1 MNEQIKEFH
10 ELMSKAGDYL
20 ESELSYSLS
29 TISRYRWA
37 WKEIKNYMILNKIER
52 YDQKVET
59 LLLQNRLGDRGIQK
73 LSENERYIY
82 HGSRMLTEFKSTGT
96 ITAPAR
102 SQRKEDSIFFD
113 GAIGGAITG
122 FLEHKRLKERL
133 RVSTLYGYRQN
144 LFPFLQYCN
153 KNGIGSL
160 EDIDL
165 GFILGYLGQLNC
177 RKKTVVQ
184 VTILALRSF
193 MKYAYQQ
200 KLLAID
206 YSNKIPR
213 YRSVNQPRLPSTYS
227 KEEIE
232 RLIISVDKSNSLGK
246 RNYAI
251 ILLAARLGLRASDIS
266 RLKFTELHWDTSTI
280 EIMQVKTG
288 KELVLPILPDVGN
301 ALIDYLKYGRPK
313 SESPFVFL
321 IAKAPYAQFHTS
333 QVVTH
338 VVQRAYK
345 KAGIDVKGRKF
356 GAHSL
361 RHSLGF
367 RMLEEST
374 ALPIISEV
382 FGHQSTESTRYYLRI
397 DLKSMRQCMLD
408 VPPVPTSFYQQKG
421 GVFYE

>member
-1 MNEQIKEFH
+1 MNKQIKEFN

-29 TISRYRWA
+29 TVGAYRSG
-37 WKEIKNYMILNKIER
+37 WKKIRKYMDLN
-52 YDQKVET
+52 
-59 LLLQNRLGDRGIQK
+59 GIQSYDEDVEAQILKDELKGYSIPK
-73 LSENERYIY
+73 LSETERFMYR
-82 HGSRMLTEFKSTGT
+82 GAKMLTEFQRTSI

-102 SQRKEDSIFFD
+102 SIRKEDPIVFD
-113 GAIGGAITG
+113 GVMGKAINS
-122 FLEHKRLKERL
+122 FLEHKKFEEGLAVR
-133 RVSTLYGYRQN
+133 TLYVYRRN
-144 LFPFLQYCN
+144 LFPISEYCN
-153 KNGIGSL
+153 KNSIRSIK
-160 EDIDL
+160 DIDL
-165 GFILGYLGQLNC
+165 AFILGYLGQLDC

-184 VTILALRSF
+184 RTILSLRSF

-200 KLLAID
+200 RLLDID

-213 YRSVNQPRLPSTYS
+213 YRSVNQPKLPSTYS
-227 KEEIE
+227 KQEVEK
-232 RLIISVDKSNSLGK
+232 LISSIDRSSPIGK

-266 RLKFTELHWDTSTI
+266 RLKFTELHWDTSAI
-280 EIMQVKTG
+280 EINQVKTG
-288 KELVLPILPDVGN
+288 KKLVLPILPDVGN
-301 ALIDYLKYGRPK
+301 ALIDYLKYGRP
-313 SESPFVFL
+313 ESQNPFVFL
-321 IAKAPYAQFHTS
+321 IVRPPYAQFHTS

-338 VVQRAYK
+338 VIQRAYR
-345 KAGIDVKGRKF
+345 KAGIDVKGRRF

-382 FGHQSTESTRYYLRI
+382 FGHKSTESTKYYLRV

-408 VPPVPTSFYQQKG
+408 VPAVPASFYEQKG
-421 GVFYE
+421 GLFYE

>member
-1 MNEQIKEFH
+1 MNKQIKEFH

-29 TISRYRWA
+29 TIARYRWG
-37 WKEIKNYMILNKIER
+37 WKEIKNYMVLNDIER
-52 YDQKVET
+52 YDQKVENS
-59 LLLQNRLGDRGIQK
+59 LLQNKLGGRSIPK

-82 HGSRMLTEFKSTGT
+82 HGARMLTEFKNTGI

-102 SQRKEDSIFFD
+102 SQRKEDPIVFG
-113 GAIGGAITG
+113 GAIGRAITG

-133 RVSTLYGYRQN
+133 TVSTLYGYRKN

-153 KNGIGSL
+153 KNSIGSMG
-160 EDIDL
+160 DIDQA
-165 GFILGYLGQLNC
+165 FILGYLNQLDC

-206 YSNKIPR
+206 YSSKIPR
-213 YRSVNQPRLPSTYS
+213 YRAVDQPKLPSTYS

-232 RLIISVDKSNSLGK
+232 KLIVSVDRSNPQGK

-251 ILLAARLGLRASDIS
+251 ILFAARLGLRASDIS

-280 EIMQVKTG
+280 EIKQVKTG

-338 VVQRAYK
+338 VVQRAYR
-345 KAGIDVKGRKF
+345 KAGIDIKGRKF
-356 GAHSL
+356 GPHSL

-382 FGHQSTESTRYYLRI
+382 FGHKSTESTRYYLRI

-408 VPPVPTSFYQQKG
+408 VPPVPTNFYEQKG

>member
-1 MNEQIKEFH
+1 MNKRIKEFH
-10 ELMSKAGDYL
+10 ELMSKAGNYL

-29 TISRYRWA
+29 TIARYRWA
-37 WKEIKNYMILNKIER
+37 WKQIRDYMLLNGIKS
-52 YDQKVET
+52 YDQNVGT
-59 LLLQNRLGDRGIQK
+59 LILREKLGGRSIPK
-73 LSENERYIY
+73 LSEPERFIY
-82 HGSRMLTEFKSTGT
+82 HGSRMLTEFKSTGI

-102 SQRKEDSIFFD
+102 SQRKEDPIVFD
-113 GAIGGAITG
+113 GVIGGAITG
-122 FLEHKRLKERL
+122 FLEHKRLNERL
-133 RVSTLYGYRQN
+133 TVSTLYGYRKN

-153 KNGIGSL
+153 KNSIGSMG
-160 EDIDL
+160 DIDQAS
-165 GFILGYLGQLNC
+165 ILRYLGQLDC

-193 MKYAYQQ
+193 MKFAYQQ
-200 KLLAID
+200 KLSAFD

-213 YRSVNQPRLPSTYS
+213 YRSVDQPKLPSTYS
-227 KEEIE
+227 KKEIE
-232 RLIISVDKSNSLGK
+232 RLIVSIDRSNPLGK

-280 EIMQVKTG
+280 EIRQVKTK
-288 KELVLPILPDVGN
+288 KELVLPILPDIGN
-301 ALIDYLKYGRPK
+301 ALIDYLKYGRPE

-338 VVQRAYK
+338 VVQRAYR
-345 KAGIDVKGRKF
+345 KAGIDVKGRRF

-374 ALPIISEV
+374 ALPVISEV
-382 FGHQSTESTRYYLRI
+382 FGHRSTESTRYYLRI

-408 VPPVPTSFYQQKG
+408 VPAVSTNFYQQKG

>member
-1 MNEQIKEFH
+1 MNKQIKEFN

-29 TISRYRWA
+29 TIARYRRA
-37 WKEIKNYMILNKIER
+37 WKEIKNYMVLNDIEH
-52 YDQKVET
+52 YDQKVEV
-59 LLLQNRLGDRGIQK
+59 LVHKKKLGGLSIPK
-73 LSENERYIY
+73 LSENERYLY
-82 HGSRMLTEFKSTGT
+82 HGSRMLTEFKSTGI

-102 SQRKEDSIFFD
+102 SQRKEDSIVFD
-113 GAIGGAITG
+113 GAIGEIITR
-122 FLEHKRLKERL
+122 FLEHKRLEERL
-133 RVSTLYGYRQN
+133 TVSTLYGYRRN

-153 KNGIGSL
+153 KNSIHSIK
-160 EDIDL
+160 DIDQV
-165 GFILGYLGQLNC
+165 FILEYLRQLDC

-184 VTILALRSF
+184 VTIIALRSF

-206 YSNKIPR
+206 YSNKTPR
-213 YRSVNQPRLPSTYS
+213 YRSINQPKLPSIYS
-227 KEEIE
+227 KDEIE
-232 RLIISVDKSNSLGK
+232 KLIYSIDRSSPIGK

-251 ILLAARLGLRASDIS
+251 TLLAARLGLRASDIS
-266 RLKFTELHWDTSTI
+266 RLQFTELHWDTSTI
-280 EIMQVKTG
+280 EIRQVKTG
-288 KELVLPILPDVGN
+288 KELELPILPDVGN

-338 VVQRAYK
+338 VVQRAYR
-345 KAGIDVKGRKF
+345 KAGIDVKGRRF

-361 RHSLGF
+361 RHSLGL

-374 ALPIISEV
+374 ALPVISDV
-382 FGHQSTESTRYYLRI
+382 FGHKSTESTRYYLRI
-397 DLKSMRQCMLD
+397 DLKSMKQCMLD
-408 VPPVPTSFYQQKG
+408 VPPVPTNFYEQKG
-421 GVFYE
+421 GIFYE